1 MITFLADAARRKAS
15 KPLFYVQRDG
25 QSLVFTYRRA
35 RFAAAALARECKKH
49 GIGEGSTVACNLYNG
64 VEIVL
69 LSLAAAYGGFTLA
82 LLNPRL
88 SYEERKLRL
97 VELESALGVVPLVFD
112 EAMVHRFMIDAT
124 GYGIDMFAALAEE
137 EMPSAQIILD
147 WEAYAAA
154 REHAFDPSKMGVVMF
169 TSGSSGTPKAAFLP
183 WSCIVGSAQAANEV
197 LALEGRGV
205 WQLVLPMCH
214 IGGFQ
219 VMVRSVLDGSTFIVY
234 ERYQPLRILN
244 DVLSFQ
250 VTHISVV
257 DKILADLLENDH
269 DKVVSQYACI
279 LLGGAGLN
287 NKTLRKALRAQA
299 NVYASYG
306 MTETAS
312 LIAVAPVTKN
322 FSGALQVLPGYDVR
336 IMRPDD
342 KGIGQ
347 LHVSGPGVFAR
358 YLNARKA
365 MSADNYF
372 VTGDRA
378 SLDRMGLLTVYE
390 RTEDLIISGG
400 ENIYPAEI
408 RDVLLRVPGI
418 KDAYVFGTADE
429 MWGYRP
435 VAFVEADYSPESLAA
450 DYEALGLDPR
460 NVTIKP
466 ARCPQEFAHHV
477 HEYLE
482 PHMSHLHHPKH
493 ILVMEE
499 FPRTMAGKIDRI
511 ALKQAYDKRIDIKS
525 VTLYRVKQP
534 FVHPVKTAKA
544 EVRTRES
551 FFVEVQDWAGRTGI
565 GECVSFA
572 TNWYLPETIGEDY
585 EVVRDCIAPL
595 IMSERYLHP
604 SEVAASLATFPGLA
618 SYPMAKTAVEPALW
632 DLYGKITGQSLAALI
647 GGSNQ
652 EKVLGGAVVGIGSV
666 EEVHAAVDNAVQQ
679 GYTRVKIKVEPE
691 KALEVISAVRAD
703 YPDIVLMVDANQ
715 SFNETH
721 LDILHKLDT
730 FNLACIEE
738 PLDPAYV
745 PHNGERSIFVRLSA
759 LQETLSTPVCLDES
773 VVTAADMEEAMT
785 FDNLRC
791 YALKIAKFGGIQ
803 PTLDVYHW
811 MRGQGKTVWMGGM
824 FDTGVSKRMHAAF
837 CTLPGMDLPGDI
849 SDYSAYFAADC
860 AIPALELEQGELRL
874 NRVNYAAGLGCELN
888 KEYLNSIAL
897 DEVTLVSSTQNRS
910 GV

>member
-15 KPLFYVQRDG
+15 KPLFYVQCDG
-25 QSLVFTYRRA
+25 QSLMFTYRRA

-49 GIGEGSTVACNLYNG
+49 GIGEGSAVACNLYNG
-64 VEIVL
+64 AEVVL
-69 LSLAAAYGGFTLA
+69 LALAAAYGGFTLA

-88 SYEERKLRL
+88 SYDERKLRL
-97 VELESALGVVPLVFD
+97 VELENALGAAHVTTFD
-112 EAMVHRFMIDAT
+112 EAMVHRLMIDAT
-124 GYGIDMFAALAEE
+124 GYSINTFASLLEE
-137 EMPSAQIILD
+137 EMPPAQFILD
-147 WEAYAAA
+147 LEAYASA
-154 REHAFDPSKMGVVMF
+154 RERAFDPAKTGVVMF

-183 WSCIVGSAQAANEV
+183 WSCVVGSAHAANEV

-287 NKTLRKALRAQA
+287 DKTLRKALRAKA

-347 LHVSGPGVFAR
+347 LHVAGPGVFSR

-365 MSADNYF
+365 TSVDNYF

-378 SLDRMGLLTVYE
+378 SVDRSGLLTVYE

-408 RDVLLRVPGI
+408 REALLRVPGI

-429 MWGYRP
+429 TWGYRP
-435 VAFVEADYSPESLAA
+435 VAFVEADYSFESLAA
-450 DYEALGLDPR
+450 DHEALGLDPHETSI
-460 NVTIKP
+460 VS
-466 ARCPQEFAHHV
+466 ASCPQEFAHSV
-477 HEYLE
+477 HAYLE
-482 PHMSHLHHPKH
+482 PRMSHLHHPKH

-499 FPRTMAGKIDRI
+499 FPRTVAGKVDRI

-544 EVRTRES
+544 DVRTRES
-551 FFVEVQDWAGRTGI
+551 FFVEVKDWAGRTGI

-572 TNWYLPETIGEDY
+572 TNWYLPETIEEDY
-585 EVVRDCIAPL
+585 AVVRDHIAQVV
-595 IMSERYLHP
+595 MSERYLHP
-604 SEVAASLATFPGLA
+604 SELAASLATFPGLA
-618 SYPMAKTAVEPALW
+618 SYPMAKAAIEPALW
-632 DLYGKITGQSLAALI
+632 DLYGKITGQSLRELI
-647 GGSNQ
+647 GGSDQ

-666 EEVHAAVDNAVQQ
+666 EEVRTAVDAVVQQ
-679 GYTRVKIKVEPE
+679 GYSRVKVKVRPE
-691 KALEVISAVRAD
+691 TAVEVVAAVRAVH
-703 YPDIVLMVDANQ
+703 PDIVLMLDANQ

-721 LDILHKLDT
+721 LDILHKLDD
-730 FNLACIEE
+730 FDIACIEE
-738 PLDPAYV
+738 PYDPAYV
-745 PHNGERSIFVRLSA
+745 PQSGEHDIFARLSA
-759 LQETLSTPVCLDES
+759 LQETLNTLVCLDES
-773 VVTAADMEEAMT
+773 VVTAADMQAAMK

-791 YALKIAKFGGIQ
+791 YVLKIAKFGGVQ

-811 MRGQGKTVWMGGM
+811 MREQGKIVWMGGM

-849 SDYSAYFAADC
+849 SDYSAYFAVDC
-860 AIPALELEQGELRL
+860 ATPALELEQGELRI
-874 NRVNYAAGLGCELN
+874 NRVDYSAGLGCELN
-888 KEYLNSIAL
+888 KEYVHSIAL
-897 DEVTLVSSTQNRS
+897 DEVTLVSSAQGR
-910 GV
+910 